1 MISVIDRTLSTVKVT
16 GNPDAVRAFIS
27 GLFSAG
33 VNIVEL
39 SEEIFLSLD
48 RKLPAG
54 GKYILRLSRSID
66 AEKYP
71 EIHRFVAGGAAIG
84 NVTMSEDYFV
94 REGDSILSGGASP
107 LLRPIRLCL
116 IADSDVLDPQET
128 FSVLRDTFLG
138 YIEFSPRSSVGM
150 ATMLAAEW
158 ILGDGSCVV
167 ATLGGVGGYASLE
180 ELIGF
185 LCAVRRRRPPS
196 DREAFSRLRELF
208 SAVTDD
214 AIGEGD
220 TRFFLGSAS
229 SCHAVKFK
237 LDQLGYSVSAERLKA
252 LTVIVRAE
260 ARRLGHS
267 LGDEEML
274 QICKDNI

>member
-16 GNPDAVRAFIS
+16 GNSDAVRAFIS

-39 SEEIFLSLD
+39 SEEVFLSLD
-48 RKLPAG
+48 RRLPAG

-66 AEKYP
+66 AERYP

-94 REGDSILSGGASP
+94 REGDPILTGTASP

-116 IADSDVLDPQET
+116 IVDGDMPDPQPT
-128 FSVLRDTFLG
+128 FLALRDTFLG

-150 ATMLAAEW
+150 ATTLAAEW
-158 ILGDGSCVV
+158 VLGDGNSVV

-185 LCAVRRRRPPS
+185 LRAVRRRRPAA
-196 DREAFSRLRELF
+196 DREVFSRLRELF
-208 SAVTDD
+208 AEVTGNS
-214 AIGEGD
+214 IGAGD
-220 TRFFLGSAS
+220 SRFFLGTVC

-260 ARRLGHS
+260 ARRLKRS
-267 LGDEEML
+267 LGDEDMIRIYKES
-274 QICKDNI
+274 I